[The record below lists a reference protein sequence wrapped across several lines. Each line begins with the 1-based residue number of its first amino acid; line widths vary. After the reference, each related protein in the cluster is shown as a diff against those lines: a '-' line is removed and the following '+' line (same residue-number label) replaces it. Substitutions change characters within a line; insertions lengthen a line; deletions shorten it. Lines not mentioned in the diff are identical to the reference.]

1 MPASCLTSS
10 GWPSRP
16 ATSSRGLS
24 SVERTATEP
33 ETTRTRSAATPSK
46 SSVVGVSTVQ
56 CCMAPALP
64 NHRVSNKI
72 YRVSGKAKSVV
83 TGALGD
89 GAGARRTVRLAPAE
103 RLGPDAHLRWFGPG
117 LATQYSAGQLDGQ
130 AATRRGPALWL
141 PVGSVVVQPGQP
153 AG

>member
-72 YRVSGKAKSVV
+72 YRVSRKAKYVV

-103 RLGPDAHLRWFGPG
+103 RVGPDAHLRWFGPR
-117 LATQYSAGQLDGQ
+117 LATR
-130 AATRRGPALWL
+130 AAVHLA
-141 PVGSVVVQPGQP
+141 VAFADAKS
-153 AG
+153 